1 MQPDRNGPI
10 TAGMESSLL
19 PIIGAAD
26 ISLHEMSASSRNST
40 TRRVDRRKSALDRII
55 ETAIYLQSESRRLA
69 KEQCS
74 RHGIT
79 ATQLNVLKLLQ
90 TVGDLSLSELSKQ
103 MAATNST
110 ITGIIDRMVA
120 AGYVAREQST
130 EDRRV
135 WMIRLA
141 PEGRSIAR
149 KVDVAPWEILQRSL
163 LKLPPAELDQLINT
177 LTKIVDHIEAEIAVR
192 DGQKAAV

>member
-1 MQPDRNGPI
+1 
-10 TAGMESSLL
+10 
-19 PIIGAAD
+19 
-26 ISLHEMSASSRNST
+26 MSASSRNAVP
-40 TRRVDRRKSALDRII
+40 RRGDRRKQALDRII

-103 MAATNST
+103 LAATNST

-120 AGYVAREQST
+120 AGHVAREQST

-135 WMIRLA
+135 WMIRLT

-149 KVDVAPWEILQRSL
+149 RVDVAPWDILQRSL
-163 LKLPPAELDQLINT
+163 VKLPASETDQLIAP
-177 LTKIVDHIEAEIAVR
+177 LTKIVDHVESEITAR